1 VQLLDGLGRSYDAAR
16 VRDKRGGVLYTAAQ
30 CDAALPV
37 LEEAAEA
44 YRRAEDVDSL
54 GRTLAQIGHAYA
66 WRGTREAGLSR
77 LQPVLEPLAAGG
89 PSKGL
94 AALYV
99 ALAHLF
105 FVSGRYSEQLAVS
118 EQAVE
123 LARALEDD
131 RTLTYAQ
138 GRRGLALQKLGRLRE
153 ALPVCEETIRLAERG
168 GDRENLARAL
178 GNVASCYA
186 YMGEFDG
193 SGQYRERALTVAEQ
207 YGDRTQLAF
216 WTAMRGK
223 VAILRGHWRE
233 ARADVARARAVI
245 REMGTSWIAAYPL
258 IHQGELSLRE
268 GAWDEA
274 SQYLDEALRLLAH
287 GQDLQ
292 ARRFVQR
299 VLAERDVLE
308 GCPDAALARL
318 APLLDRPGL
327 EEVDVTELLP
337 LVAWAHLER
346 GDVMQARAVVAQA
359 LKRAQAQHCGRV
371 VPDGLWVQ
379 AMVAIRQEQ
388 WAEAVR
394 ALEEGLALAQSMPYP
409 YAEGRLLHVYGEMHA
424 QKGEPGPAR
433 ERLEAA
439 LAIFRRLGA
448 RKDAEGVEQALT
460 ALQQ

>member
-1 VQLLDGLGRSYDAAR
+1 
-16 VRDKRGGVLYTAAQ
+16 
-30 CDAALPV
+30 
-37 LEEAAEA
+37 
-44 YRRAEDVDSL
+44 
-54 GRTLAQIGHAYA
+54 
-66 WRGTREAGLSR
+66 
-77 LQPVLEPLAAGG
+77 
-89 PSKGL
+89 
-94 AALYV
+94 
-99 ALAHLF
+99 
-105 FVSGRYSEQLAVS
+105 
-118 EQAVE
+118 VE
-123 LARALEDD
+123 FARALEDD
-131 RTLTYAQ
+131 RTLTYAE

-186 YMGEFDG
+186 YMGEFDR
-193 SGQYRERALTVAEQ
+193 SRQYRERALTVAEQ

-233 ARADVARARAVI
+233 ARADVARAMAVI

-268 GAWDEA
+268 GAWDAA

-359 LKRAQAQHCGRV
+359 LKRSQAQHCGRV

-409 YAEGRLLHVYGEMHA
+409 YAEGRLQHVYGQMHA

-439 LAIFRRLGA
+439 LAIFKRLGA
-448 RKDAEGVEQALT
+448 RKDAEHVEQALST
-460 ALQQ
+460 LPSVPSCGPGLPGRHHLA